1 LKKIVECVPNF
12 SEGRDQSVIHAIA
25 NAIAAEPGVAV
36 LDVTNDFDHN
46 RSVITFA
53 GSPDRIGSA
62 AIRAVEKAVEL
73 IDITVQKGV
82 HPRIGAADVV
92 PFVPI
97 RGVSLLDCAGIA
109 QETGEEIWRRL
120 RVPVYLYEAAARR
133 PDRIQLENIRRGK
146 LGESSAPDIGGPE
159 LHPTAGAT
167 VVGARKLLIAYNVNL
182 RTLDVR
188 IAREIA
194 AKIRTSSGG
203 LPCVK
208 ALGLFLESR
217 GQAQVSM
224 NLTDFEITP
233 MHKVFEIIREEAAL
247 RGVEV
252 AGSEVIGLLPKRALE
267 MAAGALLQIE
277 NFRPELILED
287 RIQHAFGDSPEQFLD
302 KLADPASGVGCGSA
316 AAFAAAM
323 AASTGAAIARLLS
336 RSDVSFI
343 ELRDRFTLLA
353 KRDEVAYRDLIRMPV
368 PSQET
373 VECAALVPI
382 EIAEAAAELKI
393 ALDEFQR
400 DAGAQYGCDF
410 ETALSLASAAC
421 LSSKA
426 IARANLSLLNSPEA
440 LADRLSA
447 IE

>member
-1 LKKIVECVPNF
+1 
-12 SEGRDQSVIHAIA
+12 
-25 NAIAAEPGVAV
+25 
-36 LDVTNDFDHN
+36 
-46 RSVITFA
+46 
-53 GSPDRIGSA
+53 
-62 AIRAVEKAVEL
+62 
-73 IDITVQKGV
+73 
-82 HPRIGAADVV
+82 
-92 PFVPI
+92 
-97 RGVSLLDCAGIA
+97 
-109 QETGEEIWRRL
+109 
-120 RVPVYLYEAAARR
+120 
-133 PDRIQLENIRRGK
+133 
-146 LGESSAPDIGGPE
+146 
-159 LHPTAGAT
+159 
-167 VVGARKLLIAYNVNL
+167 
-182 RTLDVR
+182 
-188 IAREIA
+188 
-194 AKIRTSSGG
+194 
-203 LPCVK
+203 
-208 ALGLFLESR
+208 
-217 GQAQVSM
+217 
-224 NLTDFEITP
+224 